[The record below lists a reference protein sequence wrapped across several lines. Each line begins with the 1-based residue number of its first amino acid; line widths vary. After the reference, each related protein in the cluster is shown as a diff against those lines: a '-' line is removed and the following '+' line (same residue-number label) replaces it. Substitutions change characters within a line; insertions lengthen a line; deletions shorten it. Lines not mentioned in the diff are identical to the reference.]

1 MTIIEDIRKET
12 AALHSRLDNLELT
25 KRLMSKQ
32 VSKED
37 YSNYIQC
44 FYALHALIEPLLYQE
59 AVLHIPNIDKN
70 QRILSLQ
77 ADLELLNVPELVME
91 VPVETA
97 FITSKAYLGALYVME
112 GSRLGGRFIARH
124 LREWLPENEVPAFH
138 FLEEAPEVG
147 WKEILARVSTSEHN
161 QRTEII
167 ASAKYMFK
175 FVEEV
180 LERAFTELNEKN
192 KL

>member
-1 MTIIEDIRKET
+1 MTIIEEIRKET
-12 AALHSRLDNLELT
+12 AALHSRLDALELT
-25 KRLMSKQ
+25 KRLMHKQ

-59 AVLHIPNIDKN
+59 ATHHIPNIDKN
-70 QRILSLQ
+70 QRMSALK
-77 ADLELLNVPELVME
+77 ADLELLKVPELVMA
-91 VPVETA
+91 VPVETS
-97 FITSKAYLGALYVME
+97 FISSKSYLGALYVME

-147 WKEILARVSTSEHN
+147 WKEILARVSTREHN

>member
-12 AALHSRLDNLELT
+12 AALHSRLDTLELT

-59 AVLHIPNIDKN
+59 AVLHIPDIDKN
-70 QRILSLQ
+70 QRILALQ
-77 ADLELLNVPELVME
+77 ADLELLNVPELVIE
-91 VPVETA
+91 VPVETS
-97 FITSKAYLGALYVME
+97 FISSKAYLGALYVME

>member
-12 AALHSRLDNLELT
+12 AALHSRLDTLELT

-59 AVLHIPNIDKN
+59 AVLHIPDIDKN
-70 QRILSLQ
+70 QRILALQ
-77 ADLELLNVPELVME
+77 ADLELLNVPELVIE
-91 VPVETA
+91 VPVETS
-97 FITSKAYLGALYVME
+97 FISSKAYLGALYVME
-112 GSRLGGRFIARH
+112 GSRLGGRYIARH

>member
-1 MTIIEDIRKET
+1 MTLLEEIRKET
-12 AALHSRLDNLELT
+12 AALHSRLDTLELT
-25 KRLMSKQ
+25 KRLMHKQ
-32 VSKED
+32 VAKAD

-59 AVLHIPNIDKN
+59 ATHHLPNMHKN
-70 QRILSLQ
+70 QRISALQ
-77 ADLELLNVPELVME
+77 ADLELLNVPELVIE

-97 FITSKAYLGALYVME
+97 YMSSKAYLGALYVME
-112 GSRLGGRFIARH
+112 GSRLGGRFIAKH
-124 LREWLPENEVPAFH
+124 LRECLPENEVPTFH

-147 WKEILARVSTSEHN
+147 WKEILAFVSTSEHN

>member
-59 AVLHIPNIDKN
+59 AVLHIPDIDKN
-70 QRILSLQ
+70 QRILALQ

>member
-12 AALHSRLDNLELT
+12 AALHSRLDTLELT

-59 AVLHIPNIDKN
+59 AVLHIPDIDKN
-70 QRILSLQ
+70 QRILALQ
-77 ADLELLNVPELVME
+77 ADLELLNVPELVMA
-91 VPVETA
+91 VPVETS
-97 FITSKAYLGALYVME
+97 FISSKAYLGALYVME